1 MWMNL
6 PELLLR
12 MESVGRWRLSLHW
25 RGRADLR
32 WRCRTS
38 SDWCPPSLIRNV
50 IWLKWLEIACICSK
64 FIYFEV
70 KWHYCSLQMWLS
82 KIFHHMKKDS
92 GENKKLVGLGS
103 GRGGRTR
110 GKVII
115 KCDLYCALWIAIWI
129 SRTGDSRTGP
139 RPSPR
144 EFRGGDQMM

>member
-1 MWMNL
+1 MWLNL

-38 SDWCPPSLIRNV
+38 SDWCPASLIRNV

-103 GRGGRTR
+103 GRGRGRDKRKSSSSNQMWSWSLCTYVVKIFADR
-110 GKVII
+110 VQ
-115 KCDLYCALWIAIWI
+115 
-129 SRTGDSRTGP
+129 GP
-139 RPSPR
+139 GWDFQEHKTQLIR
-144 EFRGGDQMM
+144 